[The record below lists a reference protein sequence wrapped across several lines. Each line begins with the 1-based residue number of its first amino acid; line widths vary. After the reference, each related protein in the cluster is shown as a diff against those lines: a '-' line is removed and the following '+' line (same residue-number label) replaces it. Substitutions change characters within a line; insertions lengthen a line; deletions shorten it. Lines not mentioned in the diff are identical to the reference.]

1 MYLISRLGRLVK
13 KVIHKCNG
21 CKRFQVKPLPS
32 PPVGNLLK
40 DITGGEVSFQTIGVD
55 YAGPIKYSHKKLEK
69 KSYILLLRIRA
80 V

>member
-1 MYLISRLGRLVK
+1 MK

-32 PPVGNLLK
+32 PPVGNLPK
-40 DITGGEVSFQTIGVD
+40 DITSGEVSFQTIGVD

-69 KSYILLLRIRA
+69 KSYILPLRIRA